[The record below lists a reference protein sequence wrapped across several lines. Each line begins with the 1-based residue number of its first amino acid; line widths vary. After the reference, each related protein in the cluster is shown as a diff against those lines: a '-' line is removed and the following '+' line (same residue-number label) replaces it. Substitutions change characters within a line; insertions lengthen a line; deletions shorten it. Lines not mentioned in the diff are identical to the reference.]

1 MMSVW
6 LDDHVDAKA
15 AASED
20 NKGAGATS
28 HAQFRALMFSSEV

>member
-6 LDDHVDAKA
+6 LDDQVDAKA
-15 AASED
+15 AAACDD

-28 HAQFRALMFSSEV
+28 HAQFRALMFSEA